1 MQVDVPLEHQDDD
14 FSCTPLCI
22 LMVLRYLANRFTS
35 GFPNLDLVTIS
46 EAVKASAD
54 IGGTNFEN
62 IHNVNSLFDKTSP
75 SLDIVPS
82 FGCKFEEIIEEI
94 KKHGRPV
101 IAWIMMP
108 DPNGDFEH
116 SVVVTDADEQKLLIY
131 CNDPVYGRT
140 TIPTRKFIEM
150 WNGCVRIL
158 IKFKIG
164 EKVTLYDFS

>member
-1 MQVDVPLEHQDDD
+1 MDVPLEHQDDD

-35 GFPNLDLVTIS
+35 GFPNLDLATIS

-54 IGGTNFEN
+54 IGGTNFKN
-62 IHNVNSLFDKTSP
+62 IQKINSLFDKTSP

-82 FGCKFEEIIEEI
+82 FSCKFEEIVEEI
-94 KKHGRPV
+94 KKQGRPV

-116 SVVVTDADEQKLLIY
+116 SVVVTDVDEQKLLIY
-131 CNDPVYGRT
+131 CNDPVYGKV
-140 TIPTRKFIEM
+140 TIPTRKFIDM
-150 WNGCVRIL
+150 WNGCFRIL
-158 IKFKIG
+158 IRFKIG

>member
-35 GFPNLDLVTIS
+35 GFPNLDLATIS

-54 IGGTNFEN
+54 IGGTNFKN
-62 IHNVNSLFDKTSP
+62 IHKINSLFDKTSP

-82 FGCKFEEIIEEI
+82 FRCKFEEIVEEI
-94 KKHGRPV
+94 KKYGRPV
-101 IAWIMMP
+101 ISWIMMP

-116 SVVVTDADEQKLLIY
+116 SVVITDVDEEKLLIY

-150 WNGCVRIL
+150 WNGCFRIL